1 MFEVPIPATLLV
13 SSDGKV
19 LRSYAQAVDMH
30 RIALSRRNPKMHTF
44 FDRRGVRLSTD
55 DMVPFLSAR
64 RYLLR

>member
-30 RIALSRRNPKMHTF
+30 RIALSRRNQTMHTF
-44 FDRRGVRLSTD
+44 FDRRGVRLST
-55 DMVPFLSAR
+55 R
-64 RYLLR
+64 